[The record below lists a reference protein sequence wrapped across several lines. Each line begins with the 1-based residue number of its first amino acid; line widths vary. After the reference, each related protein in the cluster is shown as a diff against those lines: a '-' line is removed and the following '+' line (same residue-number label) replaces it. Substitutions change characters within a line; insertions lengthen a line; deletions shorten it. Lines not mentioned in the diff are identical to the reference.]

1 MKAKDKQIIYN
12 LLKTADAYE
21 YGYIRQK
28 FTVEPD
34 FLDDVTESQTA
45 SVDFSVQQNQQNL
58 QNQQVQQTAKTEQ
71 TEETNSSDSHG
82 ITIEELN
89 AKILRCTRCGLAR
102 TRNNV
107 VPGMGVLNPD
117 VLVIGEGPGH
127 DEDVQGLPFVGKAG
141 ILLDRMLAAIGLD
154 RKTNCY
160 IANIVKCRPPEN
172 RNPLPDEQAS
182 CFSFLEAQIHI
193 LKPKM
198 ILCMGKIAIEKITNQ
213 SISINAQ
220 HGDFFDYNGIPVMP
234 TYHPS
239 ALLRNEQLKRP
250 AWDDLKKFKKRLDEI
265 NSNY

>member
-1 MKAKDKQIIYN
+1 MKADDKKLIYT

-21 YGYIRQK
+21 CGYVREKFAGEPVFEDDLSFPDTPRESAMDSDMQLVVSRQ
-28 FTVEPD
+28 TM
-34 FLDDVTESQTA
+34 T
-45 SVDFSVQQNQQNL
+45 QN
-58 QNQQVQQTAKTEQ
+58 TSACAP
-71 TEETNSSDSHG
+71 EETHALSLD
-82 ITIEELN
+82 ELN

-107 VPGMGVLNPD
+107 VPGMGVQNPE

-127 DEDVQGLPFVGKAG
+127 DEDMQGLPFVGKAG
-141 ILLDRMLAAIGLD
+141 VLLDRMLAAIGLD

-172 RNPLPDEQAS
+172 RNPFPDEQAA

-198 ILCMGKIAIEKITNQ
+198 ILCMGKIAIEKLMNQTVPITQ
-213 SISINAQ
+213 M
-220 HGDFFDYNGIPVMP
+220 HGEFFDYNGIPVMP

-239 ALLRNEQLKRP
+239 ALLRNEELKRP
-250 AWDDLKKFKKRLDEI
+250 AWEDLKKFKRRLDEI
-265 NSNY
+265 KTN